1 MPKKKMDTV
10 HERILDAKEK
20 QLLADAELSRAV
32 SRRAEAEV
40 ENTHAETRKNQAE
53 ALEFEAQAALSV
65 ILLDQT
71 RRKEQEYLAADKYNF
86 VYIFDDPVNAN
97 SVKSCIAQLTIW
109 MRNNP
114 KQDVEIIFNSPGGS
128 VVEGMALFDFIQL
141 VRGKGHHVTTTALGM
156 AASMAGILLQAG
168 DKRVM
173 GKEAWV
179 LIHEGSF
186 GAVGSVGEVEDTVD
200 WVKRIT
206 KRIAKIFAARS
217 NLSAAQ
223 VERRWKRKDW
233 WLSSD
238 DCLKLGFVDDI
249 LPGI

>member
-1 MPKKKMDTV
+1 MTDKKLT
-10 HERILDAKEK
+10 EAILIAREK
-20 QLLADAELSRAV
+20 QLLAKARKDDAEA
-32 SRRAEAEV
+32 AGMEAEGAIRRI
-40 ENTHAETRKNQAE
+40 E
-53 ALEFEAQAALSV
+53 
-65 ILLDQT
+65 LDQAKRT
-71 RRKEQEYLAADKYNF
+71 EKEYLASDKYNF
-86 VYIFDDPVNAN
+86 LYVFDNAVNAG
-97 SVKSCIAQLTIW
+97 SVKACISQLTVW

-168 DKRVM
+168 DKRVI

>member
-71 RRKEQEYLAADKYNF
+71 RRKEQEYLAADKHNF
-86 VYIFDDPVNAN
+86 VYVFDDPVHAT
-97 SVKSCIAQLTIW
+97 SVRVCIAQLTVW
-109 MRNNP
+109 TRNNP
-114 KQDVEIIFNSPGGS
+114 KQDIEIIFNSPGGDI
-128 VVEGMALFDFIQL
+128 VEGMALYDFIQL
-141 VRGKGHHVTTTALGM
+141 VKNRGHHVTTTALGM
-156 AASMAGILLQAG
+156 AASMAGVLLQAG
-168 DKRVM
+168 TKRVM
-173 GKEAWV
+173 GAEAWV
-179 LIHEGSF
+179 LIHEASF
-186 GAVGSVGEVEDTVD
+186 GTAGKVGEVEDRVD
-200 WVKRIT
+200 WVKRIM
-206 KRIAKIFAARS
+206 KRICRIFAARS
-217 NLSAAQ
+217 TLSAGQIA
-223 VERRWKRKDW
+223 RRWKRKDW

-238 DCLKLGFVDDI
+238 DCLKLGFVDEV
-249 LPGI
+249 LPGV

>member
-1 MPKKKMDTV
+1 MTDKKLT
-10 HERILDAKEK
+10 EAILIAREK
-20 QLLADAELSRAV
+20 QLLAKARKDDAEA
-32 SRRAEAEV
+32 AGMEAEGAIRRI
-40 ENTHAETRKNQAE
+40 ELNQAKRTE
-53 ALEFEAQAALSV
+53 S
-65 ILLDQT
+65 
-71 RRKEQEYLAADKYNF
+71 EYLASDKYNF
-86 VYIFDDPVNAN
+86 LYVFDNAVNAG
-97 SVKSCIAQLTIW
+97 SVKACISQLTVW

-168 DKRVM
+168 DKRVI